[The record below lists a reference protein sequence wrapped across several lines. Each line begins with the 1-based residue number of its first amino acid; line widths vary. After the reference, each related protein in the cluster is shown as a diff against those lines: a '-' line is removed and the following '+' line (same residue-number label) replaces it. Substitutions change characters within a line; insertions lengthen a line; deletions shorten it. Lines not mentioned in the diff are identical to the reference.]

1 MERSLG
7 YNVLM
12 KRVAVMSIAVALLVA
27 LGTAQKLEQPGPGTK
42 LRKAVLDGLRPS
54 IEKDLKQKV
63 IFVVSKI
70 RVYDGWAFVQCRPV
84 TPKSKPIDFKKT
96 KYKEMIDQGMFD
108 GDTTYAL
115 LRLKNG
121 KWAVKDFVIGPTD
134 VYWLAWTDPPFSA
147 PKQVL
152 PLP

>member
-1 MERSLG
+1 MTRLLLAMGTLG
-7 YNVLM
+7 
-12 KRVAVMSIAVALLVA
+12 LLVSS
-27 LGTAQKLEQPGPGTK
+27 TCAQTKKLEQPGPGTK

-54 IEKDLKQKV
+54 IEKDLNQKV

-96 KYKEMIDQGMFD
+96 KYRDRLEDGTFD
-108 GDTTYAL
+108 GDTTFAL

-134 VYWLAWTDPPFSA
+134 VYWIGWTEPPFLA
-147 PKQVL
+147 PRQVL
-152 PLP
+152 PPLQ

>member
-1 MERSLG
+1 M
-7 YNVLM
+7 
-12 KRVAVMSIAVALLVA
+12 VA
-27 LGTAQKLEQPGPGTK
+27 LGLLVSSTFAQSKKLEQPGPGTK

-63 IFVVSKI
+63 IFIVQKI

-84 TPKSKPIDFKKT
+84 TPKPKPIDFKKT
-96 KYKEMIDQGMFD
+96 KYKEQLEQGMFD
-108 GDTTYAL
+108 GDNTYAL

-134 VYWLAWTDPPFSA
+134 VYWISWTEPPFFA

-152 PLP
+152 PPLQD

>member
-1 MERSLG
+1 MTRL
-7 YNVLM
+7 LLAT
-12 KRVAVMSIAVALLVA
+12 VALALLVSSVF
-27 LGTAQKLEQPGPGTK
+27 AQTKKLEQPGPGTK

-63 IFVVSKI
+63 IFVVQKI

-84 TPKSKPIDFKKT
+84 TPNSKPIDFKKT
-96 KYKEMIDQGMFD
+96 KYKERIEDGTFD

-115 LRLKNG
+115 LKLKNK
-121 KWAVKDFVIGPTD
+121 KWTVADFVIGPTD
-134 VYWLAWTDPPFSA
+134 VYWIGWTEPPFFA

-152 PLP
+152 PPLQ

>member
-1 MERSLG
+1 MGQSLG

-12 KRVAVMSIAVALLVA
+12 KRVAVMSIAVALLA
-27 LGTAQKLEQPGPGTK
+27 AFGTAQKLEQPGPGSK

-108 GDTTYAL
+108 GDTTFAL

-134 VYWLAWTDPPFSA
+134 VYWLAWTDPPFNA